1 MKKKSK
7 SKCLITIT
15 AYERRMTV
23 KIVLDRQTTEI
34 SVPKNAKNID
44 LTKYYWNA
52 VFNTDFKTDG
62 DIREFTRLVC
72 KFLNDCSDRVKVGD
86 TATTARIVADSRTGC
101 FSFSLELIE
110 MTTLTTI
117 EVN

>member
-1 MKKKSK
+1 MK
-7 SKCLITIT
+7 I
-15 AYERRMTV
+15 A
-23 KIVLDRQTTEI
+23 LDKQTTEVHI
-34 SVPKNAKNID
+34 KKNATNVD
-44 LTKYYWNA
+44 FNRCFWNA
-52 VFNTDFKTDG
+52 TFITDFKTDG
-62 DIREFTRLVC
+62 NIREFTRLLC
-72 KFLNDCSDRVKVGD
+72 TFLNDCSDRVKVGD

>member
-1 MKKKSK
+1 MK
-7 SKCLITIT
+7 II
-15 AYERRMTV
+15 
-23 KIVLDRQTTEI
+23 LDKQTTEVHI
-34 SVPKNAKNID
+34 KKNATNVD
-44 LTKYYWNA
+44 FNRCFWNA
-52 VFNTDFKTDG
+52 TFITDFKTDS
-62 DIREFTRLVC
+62 DVREFMRLVC

-101 FSFSLELIE
+101 FSFSIELIE